1 MVRAHIRSGGRYPV
15 LRSLAILY
23 MVGAAAVLCYGVY
36 MVFWDLFAAPGTMGE
51 RVQLALWYSA
61 VTFFG
66 VVTILAV
73 AELIKLLIDVEH
85 NTRASAEIAAGSAV
99 VTSAG
104 ADGNGAAAT
113 AATGHVNRIVTLA
126 SDEESAEAALLRG
139 H

>member
-15 LRSLAILY
+15 LRALAILY
-23 MVGAAAVLCYGVY
+23 MLGALGVLCYGVY
-36 MVFWDLFAAPGTMGE
+36 MVFWDLFAAPGAIGE
-51 RVQLALWYSA
+51 RVQLALWYAA

-73 AELIKLLIDVEH
+73 AELIKLVIDIEH
-85 NTRASAEIAAGSAV
+85 NTRASAEIAAGNV
-99 VTSAG
+99 VLTG
-104 ADGNGAAAT
+104 AAASDGNGAAA
-113 AATGHVNRIVTLA
+113 AGHVNRIVTLA